1 MGTDAST
8 IVPAVVGI
16 LTALGGGVAWW
27 IKRTDNAKDPL
38 PKLTA
43 EQMLQERAVQMAGGI
58 SLRLEAEVERISRD
72 LDRERVR
79 GDRQQNE
86 LDALRQDNT
95 RLHDKVGLIMVRLSD
110 AARYIEA
117 LLRWA
122 NAGSPPP
129 PPALPDELRDL
140 IDPSLHTGDNTQEAH
155 RGDP

>member
-1 MGTDAST
+1 
-8 IVPAVVGI
+8 
-16 LTALGGGVAWW
+16 
-27 IKRTDNAKDPL
+27 
-38 PKLTA
+38 
-43 EQMLQERAVQMAGGI
+43 MAGGI

-140 IDPSLHTGDNTQEAH
+140 IDPSLHTGDNTQE
-155 RGDP
+155 G